1 MWQCGVMNSEDARR
15 ARPPLEPSTAVP
27 RRVQLAAATTDLQD
41 DEAMEVAALT
51 ELGDAVLGALW
62 RNANDQIYDDL

>member
-1 MWQCGVMNSEDARR
+1 MNSEDARR

-27 RRVQLAAATTDLQD
+27 RRVQLAATTELQD

-51 ELGDAVLGALW
+51 ERGDAVLGALW